1 MTISLNQPDKPFW
14 TLSVDDALN
23 QLGTSRNGLTQDD
36 AHKRLLRFGAN
47 LLKPKSRTDTLTLLI
62 NQFKSPLVLILIIAA
77 VLAFFL
83 QDPVNGGIILAI
95 VIASGLLGF
104 WQERGST
111 MAVQK
116 LMSIVQL
123 KASVLRETT
132 SGEIPIEEIVPGD
145 VVKECR

>member
-1 MTISLNQPDKPFW
+1 
-14 TLSVDDALN
+14 
-23 QLGTSRNGLTQDD
+23 
-36 AHKRLLRFGAN
+36 
-47 LLKPKSRTDTLTLLI
+47 
-62 NQFKSPLVLILIIAA
+62 
-77 VLAFFL
+77 
-83 QDPVNGGIILAI
+83 

-132 SGEIPIEEIVPGD
+132 SGEIPIEEIVPAMLCHWLP
-145 VVKECR
+145 ET